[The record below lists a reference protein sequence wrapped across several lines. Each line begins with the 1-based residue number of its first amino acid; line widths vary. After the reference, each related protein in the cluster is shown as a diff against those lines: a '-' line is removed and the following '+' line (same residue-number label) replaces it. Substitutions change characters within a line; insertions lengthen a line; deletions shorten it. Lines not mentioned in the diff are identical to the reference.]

1 MDTNSYMSSII
12 THAAA
17 IFGVSEDKL
26 SGDSTWQDDLHLDVA
41 KSLQDRNFV
50 DFKAALEEEFEVEIP
65 NIKFGKTKNIREM
78 AEFIADLCEE

>member
-1 MDTNSYMSSII
+1 MDVNNYVEAII
-12 THAAA
+12 SHAAA
-17 IFGVSEDKL
+17 VFGVSEDNL
-26 SGDSTWQDDLHLDVA
+26 NRNSTWQDDLHLDVA

-65 NIKFGKTKNIREM
+65 NIKFGKTKNIQEM